1 MTPLLLLIASPN
13 KRKAS
18 TLPVL
23 AFGARSA
30 AGRPARMTA
39 GLVVAVMSGTPSTL
53 AGYAPPAS
61 INGLRRNAPP
71 VSSGRH
77 TRIGTRSDLLILA
90 LDGQAALTLNPK
102 PVFDFI
108 STAEAIPLPKTKP
121 RALREDF
128 VVPSIRSR
136 EVARAQRSI
145 VRRCEDALYPLDF
158 GNSLLGVHSVAISN
172 MSGAI
177 VKWSSTC
184 MPCVLP
190 RHRSLLRNSPPRDE
204 VNREAPQP
212 MPAFVMLA
220 GHSRQTSP
228 PVCLGSRHD
237 RRQPLVVLR

>member
-1 MTPLLLLIASPN
+1 M
-13 KRKAS
+13 KRRAR
-18 TLPVL
+18 VL
-23 AFGARSA
+23 ASRASVARSA
-30 AGRPARMTA
+30 AGHPARMTA

>member
-13 KRKAS
+13 RRKAS

-39 GLVVAVMSGTPSTL
+39 GLVVAAMSGTPSTL

-61 INGLRRNAPP
+61 INGLRRNASP

-77 TRIGTRSDLLILA
+77 TRIGTRSDLLA

-102 PVFDFI
+102 PAFGF
-108 STAEAIPLPKTKP
+108 TAAAEAIPLPKTKP

-128 VVPSIRSR
+128 VVPSICSR

-158 GNSLLGVHSVAISN
+158 GNGLLGVHSVAISN
-172 MSGAI
+172 TSGAI
-177 VKWSSTC
+177 AKWSGPC
-184 MPCVLP
+184 MLCVLP
-190 RHRSLLRNSPPRDE
+190 ATAHFCGMPR
-204 VNREAPQP
+204 
-212 MPAFVMLA
+212 
-220 GHSRQTSP
+220 
-228 PVCLGSRHD
+228 
-237 RRQPLVVLR
+237 LVTR

>member
-1 MTPLLLLIASPN
+1 MDETSSAEVTGFSATQVDPNGDNNRSCTPSRMTPRLLLIASPN

-39 GLVVAVMSGTPSTL
+39 GLVVAAMSGTPSTL

-61 INGLRRNAPP
+61 INGLRRNASP

-102 PVFDFI
+102 PAFGFT
-108 STAEAIPLPKTKP
+108 SAAEAIPLPKMKP

-158 GNSLLGVHSVAISN
+158 VFPAAAHFCG
-172 MSGAI
+172 
-177 VKWSSTC
+177 
-184 MPCVLP
+184 MP
-190 RHRSLLRNSPPRDE
+190 R
-204 VNREAPQP
+204 
-212 MPAFVMLA
+212 
-220 GHSRQTSP
+220 
-228 PVCLGSRHD
+228 
-237 RRQPLVVLR
+237 LVTR

>member
-39 GLVVAVMSGTPSTL
+39 GLVVAAMSGTPSTL

-61 INGLRRNAPP
+61 INGLRRNASP

-102 PVFDFI
+102 PAFGFT
-108 STAEAIPLPKTKP
+108 SAAEAVPLPKTKP

-158 GNSLLGVHSVAISN
+158 GNSLLGVHSVPISN
-172 MSGAI
+172 MG
-177 VKWSSTC
+177 V
-184 MPCVLP
+184 
-190 RHRSLLRNSPPRDE
+190 
-204 VNREAPQP
+204 
-212 MPAFVMLA
+212 AFVKQS
-220 GHSRQTSP
+220 GICIS
-228 PVCLGSRHD
+228 
-237 RRQPLVVLR
+237 